1 MNEFEVRGIKLY
13 LGEPV
18 DDVELINMVN
28 NYIFPT
34 HFSFSI
40 SDELYGS
47 LSNFY
52 IKDNDQ
58 LYLFDGSNQIDI
70 SEVITDLNYDQSI
83 RIVSNEFDQKDRNLI
98 DSEGVKISLS
108 DLIAQT
114 ISKEFQEKVPAA

>member
-40 SDELYGS
+40 SDELYNS

-52 IKDNDQ
+52 IKNNDQ

-70 SEVITDLNYDQSI
+70 SEVITDLKFDQSI

-98 DSEGVKISLS
+98 DSEGIKISLS

-114 ISKEFQEKVPAA
+114 LSKDFQEKVPVA